1 MELKPVAMYR
11 EMYSDRYQDLPSL
24 RTADAGVVE
33 EDRDRIL
40 DYMYNVPAVFDVM
53 GSVPDLLTEGEWIS
67 GGSSLYSDGVW
78 IWREDS
84 MRYVATGAV
93 GLPAD
98 FVAHVRAGDYRPA
111 GFDTRDPEFDAAF
124 MAYF

>member
-24 RTADAGVVE
+24 ATAGAVTVE
-33 EDRDRIL
+33 TDRDRLL
-40 DYMYNVPAVFDVM
+40 DYMYNAPAVFDVM
-53 GSVPDLLTEGEWIS
+53 GSVPDLFAEGEWIA
-67 GGSSLYSDGVW
+67 GGSSLYSDGIW

-84 MRYVATGAV
+84 MTYVAAGTV

-98 FVAHVRAGDYRPA
+98 FVTHVRSADYRA
-111 GFDTRDPEFDAAF
+111 AKFDTRDPEFDAAF